1 MELTQPLQISPALL
15 PAVRIGSGPE
25 MAWVQIDSPK
35 RGESGLVISIL
46 MPGGKEVR
54 SDNFHPRGDIRKAM
68 AAALGFLAASGESY
82 QYRISVTKKAEPD
95 PDGNETLFPAPVPEW
110 AYRFSDEISMA
121 EYELENPEGTEE

>member
-1 MELTQPLQISPALL
+1 MELTQPMQISPALL

-25 MAWVQIDSPK
+25 TAWVQIDSPK
-35 RGESGLVISIL
+35 CGESGLVVSVL
-46 MPGGKEVR
+46 MPDGSEIR
-54 SDNFHPRGDIRKAM
+54 SDRFRPRGDIRRAM
-68 AAALGFLAASGESY
+68 AAALSLLSASGESY
-82 QYRISVTKKAEPD
+82 LYRIGVTKKAEPD